1 MIVLEI
7 DPELENQW
15 RRVAEFHM
23 AVFVGVASSAIRHVR
38 LNVSRHFAGDTEEEQ
53 CLYVCV
59 CVLDCEFYHGIKS
72 HQRVVDIETNR
83 ALTNIFSQARRQLRR
98 NANHYRSKA
107 ITSSKH

>member
-1 MIVLEI
+1 MIDLEI

-38 LNVSRHFAGDTEEEQ
+38 LNVSRQTAGDTEEEQ
-53 CLYVCV
+53 CVCE
-59 CVLDCEFYHGIKS
+59 LDCEFYHGIKS
-72 HQRVVDIETNR
+72 HHRVVDIETNR

-98 NANHYRSKA
+98 NANQYRSKA